1 MQSSPMKTVAAGIL
15 GVSLA
20 AGISA
25 CGSSGKPASSATTNQ
40 SSNQPSASGTAG
52 GSSSS
57 VVSSAQAALTA
68 HTSIPTFTAP
78 GPSLKAS
85 SLQGKTVLVVAH
97 DLVAD
102 ELVGISQGI
111 QQAGSAAGVKVQ
123 VFNGNGSVT
132 TIQQG
137 FNQGIQQHVGAI
149 IVDGIASDLIQPSLQ
164 AATQA
169 HIPVIA
175 VENSKPATG
184 APGQGAGSGIYA
196 NAEPPDYTFGELIAD
211 DAIAATGGHVQAAVL
226 TFNNPIAQAA
236 VDGMHAALSAC
247 TTCKIVT
254 TATIEPSSWPTN
266 IAPQTES
273 IVRANPN
280 VNYIL
285 TAADTMGIFATSGIR
300 QAGDAGKVSVL
311 GVDGS
316 GPATLALT
324 KDGSVMKADPGSSPA
339 WLGWAA
345 LDQAMRAMLHMAPA
359 DPTVPYRWIDSKA
372 LSGANT
378 SDLSTV
384 YGTSFVA
391 GYKQLWGVSG
401 S

>member
-1 MQSSPMKTVAAGIL
+1 MQSNPFKIVAAGVL
-15 GVSLA
+15 GLSLA

-25 CGSSGKPASSATTNQ
+25 CGSSSKSASS
-40 SSNQPSASGTAG
+40 SSSSGSAAAAASGTAG
-52 GSSSS
+52 GSSSTS
-57 VVSSAQAALTA
+57 AVSTAQSALTG
-68 HTSIPTFTAP
+68 HTSIPTFSAP
-78 GPSLKAS
+78 GPALQAS
-85 SLQGKTVLVVAH
+85 SLKGKTVLVVAH
-97 DLVAD
+97 DLIAD
-102 ELVGISQGI
+102 ELVGISKGI
-111 QQAGSAAGVKVQ
+111 QQAGSAAGVTVQ
-123 VFNGNGSVT
+123 VFNANGSVSA
-132 TIQQG
+132 IQQG

-149 IVDGIASDLIQPSLQ
+149 IIDGIASDLIQSSLQ

-184 APGQGAGSGIYA
+184 VAGQGAGPGIYA

-236 VDGMHAALSAC
+236 VDGMRAALSAC
-247 TTCKIVT
+247 NGCKVVT
-254 TATIEPSSWPTN
+254 TANIEPSNWPTS
-266 IAPQTES
+266 IVPQTES

-285 TAADTMGIFATSGIR
+285 TAADTMGIFATSGVK
-300 QAGDAGKVSVL
+300 QAGDASKVTVL

-345 LDQAMRAMLHMAPA
+345 LDQAMRAMLHMSPA
-359 DPTVPYRWIDSKA
+359 EPTIPYRWLDSKDLA
-372 LSGANT
+372 TANT
-378 SDLSTV
+378 SDLNTV
-384 YGTSFVA
+384 YGNSYVA
-391 GYKQLWGVSG
+391 GYEKLWGVNG